1 MLVQA
6 PGCVEFESSGVSC
19 GFWEK
24 FMMWLIR
31 SGGLALLLSVAWLTL
46 VSSAGAQINHGDV
59 SGTDIDFLD
68 ITESIIS
75 ADDDPNTSLYGT
87 PTGVGNTLAF
97 LNTNYVAQGQDGA
110 ADNTHALLNFTI
122 DARDDLDPGDDD
134 IITWIS
140 LSENGDTNLQEI
152 GGTGSAAT
160 GVSMAVSGTITIL
173 ETDSQ
178 GPIFDPINFIAE
190 VTPAA
195 PIDFTTA
202 PDVGSWTATL
212 GFDVTQ
218 YYPDATKVVIALD
231 NDLWAFSETGT
242 SARIQKKVAGVS
254 IEVVPEPTTALLVGG
269 GLVLL
274 GLRSRRHSA

>member
-1 MLVQA
+1 
-6 PGCVEFESSGVSC
+6 
-19 GFWEK
+19 
-24 FMMWLIR
+24 MMWLIR

-46 VSSAGAQINHGDV
+46 VSSAGAQIDHGDV
-59 SGTDIDFLD
+59 SGTDIDFLN

-97 LNTNYVAQGQDGA
+97 LNTNYFAQGQGGA

-122 DARDDLDPGDDD
+122 DARDDN

-140 LSENGDTNLQEI
+140 LAENGDTNLQEI

-173 ETDSQ
+173 ETSSQ

-202 PDVGSWTATL
+202 PGVGSWTANL
-212 GFDVTQ
+212 GFDVTD
-218 YYPDATKVVIALD
+218 YYPDVTKLAIAID

-242 SARIQKKVAGVS
+242 SARVQKKVAGVS

-274 GLRSRRHSA
+274 SLRSRRHRA

>member
-1 MLVQA
+1 
-6 PGCVEFESSGVSC
+6 
-19 GFWEK
+19 
-24 FMMWLIR
+24 MWLIR
-31 SGGLALLLSVAWLTL
+31 SGGSVLLLSITWLAL
-46 VSSAGAQINHGDV
+46 ASSAGAQISHGDV

-68 ITESIIS
+68 ISENIIS
-75 ADDDPNTSLYGT
+75 ADDDPNTSLYGS

-97 LNTNYVAQGQDGA
+97 LNTNYVAQGVDGSF
-110 ADNTHALLNFTI
+110 DNTHAELVFTI
-122 DARDDLDPGDDD
+122 DARDDLNPGDDD

-140 LSENGDTNLQEI
+140 LAENGDTNLLEI

-160 GVSMAVSGTITIL
+160 GVSMAISGTITIL

-178 GPIFDPINFIAE
+178 GAIFDSINFIAE
-190 VTPAA
+190 VTPAG

-202 PDVGSWTATL
+202 PGVGTWSANL

-218 YYPDATKVVIALD
+218 YYPDATKVVVALD

-242 SARIQKKVAGVS
+242 SARVQKKVAGVS

-269 GLVLL
+269 GLALL
-274 GLRSRRHSA
+274 GLRSRRQRA